1 MSNAAKDKPET
12 LSTFE
17 FFNRFPDEESARLY
31 FERNRWN
38 GEAHCGHCG
47 STSVAETKNHKP
59 MAYRCR
65 DCRKHFS
72 VRTGTVLAE
81 SRLPLQKWLLAIF
94 MLTSAR
100 KGIPSTQM
108 ARELGVTQK
117 TAWFLA
123 QRIRETWMGGND
135 RDMGSMTQVDET
147 YIGGKEKNKHSNKKL
162 RAGRGAVG
170 KTAVVGIR
178 DDEGQVRATP
188 VTMTN
193 RATLQG
199 FVSANAPQGAV
210 VVTDEFASYR
220 GLKKAGFIHETV
232 NHTAGEYV
240 RKFYIH
246 TNGIESF
253 WSLLKRGYIGVY
265 HYMSPKHL
273 HRYVNEY
280 SFRHNTSQVGT
291 LQFIDMTIARMANK
305 RLTYKELTNG

>member
-1 MSNAAKDKPET
+1 MTDT

-17 FFNRFPDEESARLY
+17 FFQRFPNEDAARKF
-31 FERNRWN
+31 FEARRWGN
-38 GEAHCGHCG
+38 EAVCGHCG
-47 STSVAETKNHKP
+47 SVNVVECKGHKP

-123 QRIRETWMGGND
+123 QRIRETWLKDLDGDMGGNV
-135 RDMGSMTQVDET
+135 QVDET
-147 YIGGKEKNKHSNKKL
+147 YVGGKEKNKHAKDKL

-170 KTAVVGIR
+170 KIAVVGVR
-178 DDEGQVRATP
+178 DENGEVRAVP
-188 VTMTN
+188 VKNTKAETLKQFV
-193 RATLQG
+193 RDHAPAGATI
-199 FVSANAPQGAV
+199 
-210 VVTDEFASYR
+210 VTDQHGGYI
-220 GLKKAGFIHETV
+220 GLESEGFTHIRI
-232 NHTAGEYV
+232 NHSAGEYV
-240 RKFYIH
+240 RDKAH

-265 HYMSPKHL
+265 HYMSAKHL
-273 HRYVNEY
+273 GRYVQEY
-280 SFRHNTSQVGT
+280 SFRHNTAHVGT
-291 LQFIDMTIARMANK
+291 LAFIGMTIDRMDGK
-305 RLTYKELTNG
+305 RLTYRRLINA